1 MADRNAFLQQIQAGK
16 RLKKAQT
23 TEHPAIPVGKVA
35 GSGPSVGGM
44 APPRPPVGG
53 MAPPRPPVPPP
64 GGFSSSISSAPAE
77 PRTAPPPGMPGLGG
91 LFSGGM
97 PKLKHRTGGVSIAR
111 TSEDGDAAA
120 TAPSSY
126 EPAGQK
132 ASSGPR
138 FQLPFRRNSHAR
150 SNSQTDTPGTTD
162 NSAPAP
168 QAPHTMSIARVP
180 LPPPATSG
188 LPALPGRRPSDAGS
202 APSMPSIPA
211 ARLPPIPPSSAPTS
225 RPSSSVAGK
234 KAPPPPPSSRKPQI
248 KPKPMGLGTNR
259 MTSQQQSPGLGSMSD
274 LRGSLR
280 TVGTGSP
287 GSPIASP
294 SSARNSVDDVSQG
307 GGIVEESQG
316 SVSSLA
322 GMFGQSVRG
331 KAPGHNRT
339 LTGSTFTTPAPTPQ
353 MPAKAPPLP
362 PNTANSLYGHRR
374 ASSNSA
380 PNHLPPPPP
389 PPQTLGKAIGIGAA
403 IVPDVPLREGR
414 WTFHSLSELPPP
426 PPTRISR
433 HLYPSGNSSGSAI
446 ALDI

>member
-1 MADRNAFLQQIQAGK
+1 MADRSAFLQQIQAGK

-23 TEHPAIPVGKVA
+23 TEHSAVPVGKVT
-35 GSGPSVGGM
+35 GSGGG
-44 APPRPPVGG
+44 PPMGG

-64 GGFSSSISSAPAE
+64 GGFSSTISSAPAE

-111 TSEDGDAAA
+111 TSEDGDTAAA
-120 TAPSSY
+120 APSSY
-126 EPAGQK
+126 EPVGQK

-150 SNSQTDTPGTTD
+150 SNSQTDAPGAGAEL
-162 NSAPAP
+162 SLAP
-168 QAPHTMSIARVP
+168 QAPHTMSIARAP
-180 LPPPATSG
+180 PPPPATSG

-202 APSMPSIPA
+202 APSMPSIPV

-259 MTSQQQSPGLGSMSD
+259 MTPQQQSPGLGSMSD

-280 TVGTGSP
+280 TVGTGSQ

-339 LTGSTFTTPAPTPQ
+339 LTGSTFTTPAPTHQ
-353 MPAKAPPLP
+353 MPAKAPLLP
-362 PNTANSLYGHRR
+362 PSTANNVYGHRR

-389 PPQTLGKAIGIGAA
+389 PPPQTLGKAIGAA
-403 IVPDVPLREGR
+403 TVPDVPLREGR
-414 WTFHSLSELPPP
+414 WTFHSMSELPPP
-426 PPTRISR
+426 PTTRISR
-433 HLYPSGNSSGSAI
+433 HVYPSGNSSGSAI